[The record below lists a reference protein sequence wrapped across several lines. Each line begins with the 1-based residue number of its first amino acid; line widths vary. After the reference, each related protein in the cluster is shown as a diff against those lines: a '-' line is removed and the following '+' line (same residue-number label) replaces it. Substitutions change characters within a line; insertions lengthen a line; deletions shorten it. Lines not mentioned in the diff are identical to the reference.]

1 MHNFPSNL
9 KLKNP
14 LAVFDIESTG
24 INVCTD
30 RIVEISVIKLLP
42 DGKQETYTY
51 RVNPTVPIP
60 AEASMIHG
68 IYDKDV
74 KDEPRFEE
82 IAPVLNRVLNGCD
95 LGGFNHLKFDIPIL
109 MEEFSRAGIEFEIKN
124 RKLIDAQKIFHLME
138 KRTLSAAYK
147 FYCEKDLADAHSAE
161 ADTKA
166 TLDVILAQI
175 ERYEG
180 QTVEDSQGN
189 KIGILQ
195 NDVEQLHK
203 LFNHQMVDLAGR
215 FVYNQDGVE
224 VFNFGKHKF
233 RPVLEVLKEEPGLY
247 DWMMRGEF
255 PIDTKKK
262 LTELRLKS
270 LNNAF

>member
-1 MHNFPSNL
+1 MQDQTINL

-30 RIVEISVIKLLP
+30 RIVEISVIKLFP
-42 DGKQETYTY
+42 DGKKEVYTY
-51 RVNPTVPIP
+51 RVNPTIPIS
-60 AEASMIHG
+60 AEASMVHG

-74 KDEPRFEE
+74 KNEPRFEE
-82 IAPVLNRVLNGCD
+82 IAPVLNRVLSGCD
-95 LGGFNHLKFDIPIL
+95 LGGFNHLKFDIPLL
-109 MEEFSRAGIEFEIKN
+109 MEEFSRAGIEFDLKN

-138 KRTLSAAYK
+138 KRTLAAAYK
-147 FYCEKDLADAHSAE
+147 FYCQKELEGAHGAE
-161 ADTKA
+161 ADTLA

-180 QTVEDSQGN
+180 QPVEDSQGN
-189 KIGILQ
+189 KLGVVQKDI
-195 NDVEQLHK
+195 EQIHK
-203 LFNHQMVDLAGR
+203 LFNHQMVDLVGR

-233 RPVLEVLKEEPGLY
+233 RPVQEVLKEEPGLY
-247 DWMMRGEF
+247 DWMMRGDF
-255 PIDTKKK
+255 PLDTKKK